1 MQMQIIFFV
10 LYCDIVVVVV
20 DIMLSYFQLNKVSLA
35 VFFIIL

>member
-20 DIMLSYFQLNKVSLA
+20 DIMLSYFQLNKVFLA
-35 VFFIIL
+35 VFL